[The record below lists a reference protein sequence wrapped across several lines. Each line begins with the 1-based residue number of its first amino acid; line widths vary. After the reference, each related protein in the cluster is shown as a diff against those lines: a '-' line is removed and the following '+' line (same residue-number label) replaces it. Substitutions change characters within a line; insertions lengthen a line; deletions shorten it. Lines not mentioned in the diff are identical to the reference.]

1 MWELFTRRSPALRV
15 LGKYDVGALIKEP
28 AGWMA
33 LADKLTL
40 I

>member
-1 MWELFTRRSPALRV
+1 L
-15 LGKYDVGALIKEP
+15 LGKYDVAALIREP

-33 LADKLTL
+33 LADKLLL